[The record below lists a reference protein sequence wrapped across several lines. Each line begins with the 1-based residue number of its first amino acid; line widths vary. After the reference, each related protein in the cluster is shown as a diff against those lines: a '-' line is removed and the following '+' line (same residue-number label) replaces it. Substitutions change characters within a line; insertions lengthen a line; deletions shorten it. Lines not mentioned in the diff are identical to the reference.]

1 MNHTHG
7 WNLSWI
13 GSLITA
19 LATLAGVF
27 LGQRSARRL
36 QREQWLSDHRRAECK
51 ELLEALTAAYR
62 QVYRL
67 NGGAAEQDALD
78 QIVHNRLF
86 IAKELKQYDFWNR
99 WLTSKTNIASDE
111 GGVYFKAEYAN
122 LSDFII
128 KLAND
133 PKA

>member
-1 MNHTHG
+1 MTHMNHTHG

-62 QVYRL
+62 QVI
-67 NGGAAEQDALD
+67 D
-78 QIVHNRLF
+78 
-86 IAKELKQYDFWNR
+86 
-99 WLTSKTNIASDE
+99 
-111 GGVYFKAEYAN
+111 
-122 LSDFII
+122 
-128 KLAND
+128 
-133 PKA
+133 